1 MRTTKRP
8 TPRVQRIWAEA
19 EREAEQ
25 RGHDYVGTEHLLKA
39 LADDSR
45 GAAGWML
52 LSLGVRDQLAVELE
66 ELLDS
71 LTVGSH
77 DGREA

>member
-19 EREAEQ
+19 EREAEL

-39 LADDSR
+39 LAGDPQ
-45 GAAGWML
+45 GVAGWML
-52 LSLGVRDQLAVELE
+52 LSLGIRDQLAVELD

-71 LTVGSH
+71 LAVGSP
-77 DGREA
+77 DDREL